1 MAETIRLNKVLRE
14 LNISI
19 DRAVDFLETKGIEV
33 EKRPTTKISSEVYQ
47 VLSDEFET
55 DANKKVAS
63 KEVSEAKLK
72 EKEALRVERE
82 KEIEAKLQKEEAAKV
97 EVVKAKST
105 LEGPKQVGKID
116 LDTKKQKVEPS
127 ADATPPQ
134 EKENTEEVKE
144 PTEKEVSVTDSN
156 SDESKVV
163 EEVNASKGEFGIS
176 YQLRRPVSELINERL
191 PATIELVVISALI
204 ALISGTLLGVYTGIN
219 RKSFVSDIILAV
231 SLLGVSLPTFVI
243 GILFIYLFAV
253 ILGILPSFGRGEVV
267 DLGFW
272 TTGFLSISGWKA
284 IILPSV
290 TLSLFQMTYIIR
302 LVRAEM
308 MEILQTDYIK
318 FARARGISENSIKYK
333 HALKNGLIPVIT
345 IAGINIG
352 TLIAFSIITETV
364 FQWPGMGFL
373 FIQAVQFVDIPI
385 MSAYLVFIAFVF
397 VMINFIVDILYYFI
411 DPRIRVKGDVSSG

>member
-1 MAETIRLNKVLRE
+1 MVMLVVAFVSFSLFNFVGDPINNMVGEETSDEERAELRE
-14 LNISI
+14 TLGLLDPIYVQFTRFVGN
-19 DRAVDFLETKGIEV
+19 
-33 EKRPTTKISSEVYQ
+33 
-47 VLSDEFET
+47 
-55 DANKKVAS
+55 
-63 KEVSEAKLK
+63 
-72 EKEALRVERE
+72 
-82 KEIEAKLQKEEAAKV
+82 AAK
-97 EVVKAKST
+97 
-105 LEGPKQVGKID
+105 G
-116 LDTKKQKVEPS
+116 
-127 ADATPPQ
+127 
-134 EKENTEEVKE
+134 N
-144 PTEKEVSVTDSN
+144 
-156 SDESKVV
+156 
-163 EEVNASKGEFGIS
+163 FGIS
-176 YQLRRPVSELINERL
+176 YQLKRPVSELISERL
-191 PATIELVVISALI
+191 PATIELVLISALI
-204 ALISGTLLGVYTGIN
+204 ALVSGTLLGVYTGIN
-219 RKSFVSDIILAV
+219 RKGFLSDIILAI

-267 DLGFW
+267 SLGYW
-272 TTGFLSISGWKA
+272 TTGFLTLSGLKA

-318 FARARGISENSIKYK
+318 FARARGISEKSIQYK

-411 DPRIRVKGDVSSG
+411 DPRIRVKAEAVSG

>member
-1 MAETIRLNKVLRE
+1 MLVVAFVSFSLFNFVGDPINNMVGEETSDQERAELRE
-14 LNISI
+14 
-19 DRAVDFLETKGIEV
+19 
-33 EKRPTTKISSEVYQ
+33 
-47 VLSDEFET
+47 
-55 DANKKVAS
+55 
-63 KEVSEAKLK
+63 
-72 EKEALRVERE
+72 
-82 KEIEAKLQKEEAAKV
+82 
-97 EVVKAKST
+97 T
-105 LEGPKQVGKID
+105 LGLMDPIHIQFSRFV
-116 LDTKKQKVEPS
+116 
-127 ADATPPQ
+127 
-134 EKENTEEVKE
+134 
-144 PTEKEVSVTDSN
+144 
-156 SDESKVV
+156 
-163 EEVNASKGEFGIS
+163 VNASKGEFGIS
-176 YQLRRPVSELINERL
+176 YQLRRPVSELITERL

-219 RKSFVSDIILAV
+219 RKGFLSDLILAV

-243 GILFIYLFAV
+243 GILFIYLFA
-253 ILGILPSFGRGEVV
+253 GILPSFGRGEVV
-267 DLGFW
+267 DFGFW
-272 TTGFLSISGWKA
+272 TTGFLTISGWKA

>member
-1 MAETIRLNKVLRE
+1 MVMLVVAFVSFSLFNFVGDPINNMVGEETSDEERAELRE
-14 LNISI
+14 TLG
-19 DRAVDFLETKGIEV
+19 L
-33 EKRPTTKISSEVYQ
+33 
-47 VLSDEFET
+47 T
-55 DANKKVAS
+55 DPIYVQFTRFVGN
-63 KEVSEAKLK
+63 
-72 EKEALRVERE
+72 
-82 KEIEAKLQKEEAAKV
+82 AAK
-97 EVVKAKST
+97 
-105 LEGPKQVGKID
+105 G
-116 LDTKKQKVEPS
+116 
-127 ADATPPQ
+127 
-134 EKENTEEVKE
+134 N
-144 PTEKEVSVTDSN
+144 
-156 SDESKVV
+156 
-163 EEVNASKGEFGIS
+163 FGIS
-176 YQLRRPVSELINERL
+176 YQLKRPVSELISERL
-191 PATIELVVISALI
+191 PATIELVLISALI
-204 ALISGTLLGVYTGIN
+204 ALVSGTLLGAYTGIN
-219 RKSFVSDIILAV
+219 RKGFLSDIILAI

-267 DLGFW
+267 SLGYW
-272 TTGFLSISGWKA
+272 TTGFLTLSGLKA

-318 FARARGISENSIKYK
+318 FARARGISEKSIHYK

-411 DPRIRVKGDVSSG
+411 DPRIRVKAEAVSG